1 MRIVGIGVDV
11 VEVERVR
18 SLLERRT
25 SFRERVFTPQEIAY
39 CDAKAMPAPY
49 FAARWAARE
58 AARKALG
65 GVRGMRWQD
74 VSVERSRSGAPRLA
88 LEGAARNRAEML
100 GVEEILVSFSHERQ
114 MATAFCVAV
123 SVDGG

>member
-11 VEVERVR
+11 VEVDRMR
-18 SLLERRT
+18 RLMERRP
-25 SFRERVFTPQEIAY
+25 SFRDRVFTPAEAAY
-39 CDAKAMPAPY
+39 CSSKTSAEAC

-74 VSVERSRSGAPRLA
+74 ISVERSRSGAPRLA
-88 LEGAARNRAEML
+88 LTGPAKARADEI
-100 GVEEILVSFSHERQ
+100 GVTDVMVSFSHERSI
-114 MATAFCVAV
+114 ATAFCLAVA
-123 SVDGG
+123 G